1 VDAAE
6 NSQNLPARSSA
17 AHAHLLEQLMLAYS
31 FRVIISDMYGSAKN
45 SIQLS
50 PLREISRDVF
60 RRLAIFTC
68 WRDLHLVSAEL
79 VKTSC

>member
-1 VDAAE
+1 MDAAE
-6 NSQNLPARSSA
+6 NSQNPLERFSV
-17 AHAHLLEQLMLAYS
+17 AHGYLLEQVVLAY
-31 FRVIISDMYGSAKN
+31 FLRVIISDMYGSARDYV
-45 SIQLS
+45 QLS
-50 PLREISRDVF
+50 HLREISRDVF

>member
-31 FRVIISDMYGSAKN
+31 FRVIISDMCGSARGSK
-45 SIQLS
+45 QLS
-50 PLREISRDVF
+50 PQREILRDFF
-60 RRLAIFTC
+60 RRLAIFMC
-68 WRDLHLVSAEL
+68 
-79 VKTSC
+79 